1 MTSNMDEINYV
12 AVNIMFEYCTIKL
25 CVPRS
30 NLDPGQGD
38 LDGDGLEYRRQLRRT
53 RCRRQGVKN
62 IMFEFESNLSF
73 IKNIV
78 RWNDQDQI
86 VMHLVECDVRIRRRP
101 FSGRGIVG
109 LSGG

>member
-1 MTSNMDEINYV
+1 MLPSILFL
-12 AVNIMFEYCTIKL
+12 NIA
-25 CVPRS
+25 RS
-30 NLDPGQGD
+30 SFVFPDHVVDLDPGQGD

>member
-1 MTSNMDEINYV
+1 MLPDHVVDLY
-12 AVNIMFEYCTIKL
+12 
-25 CVPRS
+25 
-30 NLDPGQGD
+30 PGQGD
-38 LDGDGLEYRRQLRRT
+38 LEGDGLEDNRQLRRT
-53 RCRRQGVKN
+53 RWRRQGVKN
-62 IMFEFESNLSF
+62 IMFEFESKICF